1 MAIIT
6 KFFKGAGY
14 SDKNNVRYIAR
25 TTFVQIRTPHSER
38 YYLVNGTQS
47 EQVNLLAE
55 NKEIII
61 MKAIP
66 KDKQIAVHAMIS
78 APIDETNVQSD
89 IIRRVFDNE
98 ECITRKGTYLG
109 YVEDMAVKATIFY
122 NNVFF
127 TLINKKAD
135 KGIFAGTILSRI
147 TEDEYKDIY
156 IGNSFQYICE
166 DDDNRLVVTINYD
179 GDGEVVVMFN
189 LNVLSDDLVF

>member
-1 MAIIT
+1 
-6 KFFKGAGY
+6 
-14 SDKNNVRYIAR
+14 
-25 TTFVQIRTPHSER
+25 
-38 YYLVNGTQS
+38 
-47 EQVNLLAE
+47 
-55 NKEIII
+55 

-127 TLINKKAD
+127 TLINKNEAD
-135 KGIFAGTILSRI
+135 KGIFAGTYPISYHRRRVQG
-147 TEDEYKDIY
+147 YIY
-156 IGNSFQYICE
+156 WELFPVY
-166 DDDNRLVVTINYD
+166 L
-179 GDGEVVVMFN
+179 
-189 LNVLSDDLVF
+189 

>member
-1 MAIIT
+1 
-6 KFFKGAGY
+6 
-14 SDKNNVRYIAR
+14 
-25 TTFVQIRTPHSER
+25 
-38 YYLVNGTQS
+38 
-47 EQVNLLAE
+47 
-55 NKEIII
+55 

-66 KDKQIAVHAMIS
+66 KDKQIAEYTLIS

-127 TLINKKAD
+127 TLINKDEAD

-147 TEDEYKDIY
+147 TEDEYKDIH
-156 IGNSFQYICE
+156 IGNSFQYEDNKLIVTLDCE
-166 DDDNRLVVTINYD
+166 
-179 GDGEVVVMFN
+179 GDGEVVVTFS

>member
-1 MAIIT
+1 M
-6 KFFKGAGY
+6 
-14 SDKNNVRYIAR
+14 
-25 TTFVQIRTPHSER
+25 
-38 YYLVNGTQS
+38 
-47 EQVNLLAE
+47 LAE
-55 NKEIII
+55 NKEITI

-66 KDKQIAVHAMIS
+66 KDKKIAEYTLIS

-109 YVEDMAVKATIFY
+109 YVEDMATIFY

-127 TLINKKAD
+127 TLINKNEAD

-166 DDDNRLVVTINYD
+166 DYDNRLVVTINYE
-179 GDGEVVVMFN
+179 GEGEVVVMFN

>member
-1 MAIIT
+1 
-6 KFFKGAGY
+6 
-14 SDKNNVRYIAR
+14 
-25 TTFVQIRTPHSER
+25 
-38 YYLVNGTQS
+38 
-47 EQVNLLAE
+47 
-55 NKEIII
+55 
-61 MKAIP
+61 MKAMQ
-66 KDKQIAVHAMIS
+66 KDKQIAAYAMIA

-89 IIRRVFDNE
+89 IIRRVFDDE

-127 TLINKKAD
+127 TLINKNEAD
-135 KGIFAGTILSRI
+135 KNIFAGTILSRI

-156 IGNSFQYICE
+156 IGDSFQYICE
-166 DDDNRLVVTINYD
+166 DDDNRLVVTINCE

>member
-1 MAIIT
+1 M
-6 KFFKGAGY
+6 
-14 SDKNNVRYIAR
+14 
-25 TTFVQIRTPHSER
+25 
-38 YYLVNGTQS
+38 
-47 EQVNLLAE
+47 LAE
-55 NKEIII
+55 NKEITI

-66 KDKQIAVHAMIS
+66 KDKQIAEYTMIS

-127 TLINKKAD
+127 TLINKNEAD

-166 DDDNRLVVTINYD
+166 DDDNRLVVTINYES
-179 GDGEVVVMFN
+179 DGEVVVMFN

>member
-1 MAIIT
+1 
-6 KFFKGAGY
+6 
-14 SDKNNVRYIAR
+14 
-25 TTFVQIRTPHSER
+25 
-38 YYLVNGTQS
+38 
-47 EQVNLLAE
+47 
-55 NKEIII
+55 

-109 YVEDMAVKATIFY
+109 YVEDMAVKATIFC

-127 TLINKKAD
+127 TLINKNEAD

-166 DDDNRLVVTINYD
+166 DDGNLVVTINCEE
-179 GDGEVVVMFN
+179 DGEVVVMFN

>member
-1 MAIIT
+1 
-6 KFFKGAGY
+6 
-14 SDKNNVRYIAR
+14 
-25 TTFVQIRTPHSER
+25 
-38 YYLVNGTQS
+38 
-47 EQVNLLAE
+47 
-55 NKEIII
+55 
-61 MKAIP
+61 MKAIQ
-66 KDKQIAVHAMIS
+66 KDKQIAVNAMIS

-127 TLINKKAD
+127 TLINKDEAD

-147 TEDEYKDIY
+147 TEDEYKDIH

-166 DDDNRLVVTINYD
+166 DDDNRLVVTINCE
-179 GDGEVVVMFN
+179 GDGEVVVTFS

>member
-1 MAIIT
+1 
-6 KFFKGAGY
+6 
-14 SDKNNVRYIAR
+14 
-25 TTFVQIRTPHSER
+25 
-38 YYLVNGTQS
+38 
-47 EQVNLLAE
+47 
-55 NKEIII
+55 
-61 MKAIP
+61 MKAIQ
-66 KDKQIAVHAMIS
+66 KDKQIAAYAMIP

-179 GDGEVVVMFN
+179 GDREVVVMFN
-189 LNVLSDDLVF
+189 LDVLSDDLVF

>member
-1 MAIIT
+1 
-6 KFFKGAGY
+6 
-14 SDKNNVRYIAR
+14 
-25 TTFVQIRTPHSER
+25 
-38 YYLVNGTQS
+38 
-47 EQVNLLAE
+47 
-55 NKEIII
+55 

-66 KDKQIAVHAMIS
+66 KDKQIAEYTLIS

-127 TLINKKAD
+127 TLINKNEAD

-166 DDDNRLVVTINYD
+166 EMTILVVTINYE
-179 GDGEVVVMFN
+179 GEGEVVVMFN